1 MNVGSLVAAGAV
13 AVGGAALGG
22 AATYGA
28 VTYAGESDGGTL
40 PGLAGMTLGNPLIG
54 GLTGGVAAN
63 MVAGRIPA
71 LNGIGR
77 LLAIPAGIA
86 GAFVGSRLA
95 QAGLQ
100 GRHPEEYDAS
110 TAKIEE
116 SIQDTRSMFREAGAS
131 EDMLSR
137 VPESYDRS
145 YFNARYAP
153 PLGPFR
159 NDIVVGRNPDNGSPL
174 AVDDVIAHE
183 FSHKVIAAYAP
194 DLLGGGD
201 GGAIHESLADTFA
214 MAVDT
219 EDWLV
224 GEDAWPGGVRSFSNP
239 EERGAVRGGT
249 VDTAPIT
256 REQLVGAEAHL
267 GAGVGNKAAW
277 RIGDALGRD
286 AMAKLYVAALERREL
301 GGGSTYADLARA
313 VRGAAVDLYG
323 ADSREAQ
330 VVDDAW
336 RQAGY

>member
-13 AVGGAALGG
+13 AAGGAVLGG

-40 PGLAGMTLGNPLIG
+40 PTLAGMTLGNSLIG
-54 GLTGGVAAN
+54 GFTGGMAAN
-63 MVAGRIPA
+63 MIAGRIPA
-71 LNGIGR
+71 LQGIGR

-86 GAFVGSRLA
+86 GAFVGSKLA
-95 QAGLQ
+95 HAGLQ
-100 GRHPEEYDAS
+100 HRHPQEYDTS
-110 TAKIEE
+110 LEKIDE
-116 SIQDTRSMFREAGAS
+116 SIEDTRAMFRDAGAG
-131 EDMLSR
+131 EDVLAR

-145 YFNARYAP
+145 FFNARYAP

-174 AVDDVIAHE
+174 AINDVIAHE

-194 DLLGGGD
+194 ELLGGGN
-201 GGAIHESLADTFA
+201 GAAMHESLADTFA

-219 EDWLV
+219 DDWLV

-239 EERGAVRGGT
+239 ELRGAVHGDK
-249 VDTAPIT
+249 VDPAPIT
-256 REQLVGAEAHL
+256 REQLAGAEAHL

-277 RIGDALGRD
+277 RIGDALGRET
-286 AMAKLYVAALERREL
+286 MAKLYVAALERNEL
-301 GGGSTYADLARA
+301 HGGTTYADLAHA
-313 VRGAAVDLYG
+313 VRGAATDLYG
-323 ADSREAQ
+323 AGSHEAQ